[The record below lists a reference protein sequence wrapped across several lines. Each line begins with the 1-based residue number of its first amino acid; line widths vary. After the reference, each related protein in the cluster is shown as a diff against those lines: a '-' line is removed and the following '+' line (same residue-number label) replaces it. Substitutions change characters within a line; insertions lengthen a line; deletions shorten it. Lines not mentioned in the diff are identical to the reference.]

1 MDIFKHIKYFI
12 DLAKPGI
19 IFGNLIT
26 LMGAFFLA
34 VHQLDN
40 LPYFHMLFL
49 FIIVNTGLS
58 LVIASGCVFNNY
70 IDRDIDILMDR
81 TKDRASVQ
89 KLISLKIG
97 LIYGLILGSL
107 GFIILY
113 KYINILTGNIALIGY
128 IFYVGFYSLW
138 FKRNSIFGTAIGAIS
153 GAVPPVIGYTAIT
166 NKIDLV
172 AIILFAILFIWQLP
186 HFFAIGIYRIKDY
199 QKAGIPLLPIKK
211 GILRTKIS
219 MLFNIILFAI
229 FSGSLYFLGVT
240 NILYLIISC
249 LISFIWIYFAI
260 KGFALKKSNH
270 NLSSQSLALI
280 MPDADTK
287 VWARKMFIISII
299 GITLLSLFMAF

>member
-1 MDIFKHIKYFI
+1 MDIFKKIKYLV
-12 DLAKPGI
+12 DLIKPGI
-19 IFGNLIT
+19 IFGNIIT

-34 VHQLDN
+34 VHQQGS

-89 KLISLKIG
+89 RLISLKIG
-97 LIYGLILGSL
+97 FIYGLILGAL

-113 KYINILTGNIALIGY
+113 KYINTLTGNIALIGY

-166 NKIDLV
+166 NKIDLT

-186 HFFAIGIYRIKDY
+186 HFYAIGIYRIKDY

-229 FSGSLYFLGVT
+229 LSGSLYFLGVT
-240 NILYLIISC
+240 NLLYLIISC
-249 LISFIWIYFAI
+249 LINFIWIYFAI
-260 KGFALKKSNH
+260 KGFALKNSNH
-270 NLSSQSLALI
+270 NLSSQSLELV
-280 MPDADTK
+280 MPDSATK
-287 VWARKMFIISII
+287 VWARKMFIISVI